1 MYLVC
6 QLCKTTLAKIE
17 FLEFRLKNYLGRI
30 RSYYDTRLGNQLNN
44 KLQKCMY
51 LG

>member
-17 FLEFRLKNYLGRI
+17 FLELRLKNYLERI
-30 RSYYDTRLGNQLNN
+30 RSYYNTRLGDQLNN
-44 KLQKCMY
+44 NLEKFMY